1 MNPMSPELIDL
12 IKKAERLPPE
22 EQLYLI
28 SDLAGRL
35 RRCEINRKPS
45 RKATEFLGVAPNYL
59 GGMDAQ
65 EYVTR
70 MRNGEFPDLE
80 IYKAGEITRV

>member
-1 MNPMSPELIDL
+1 MSKELIDL
-12 IKKAERLPPE
+12 IMKAKELSPE

-28 SDLAGRL
+28 SHLAGNL
-35 RRCEINRKPS
+35 RRCDIKQKPR
-45 RKATEFLGVAPNYL
+45 RKATEFIGVAPNHL

-70 MRNGEFPDLE
+70 MRSGEFPELE
-80 IYKAGEITRV
+80 IENKNLVVKNES

>member
-1 MNPMSPELIDL
+1 MNPMSKELVDL
-12 IKKAERLPPE
+12 IMKAKQLSPE

-28 SDLAGRL
+28 SHLAGDL
-35 RRCEINRKPS
+35 RRCEIQQKPG
-45 RKATEFLGVAPNYL
+45 RKATEFIGVAPNHL

-70 MRNGEFPDLE
+70 MRRGEFPELE
-80 IYKAGEITRV
+80 IVVK

>member
-1 MNPMSPELIDL
+1 MKMNPMSKELVDL
-12 IKKAERLPPE
+12 IMKANELSPE

-28 SDLAGRL
+28 SHLAGRL
-35 RRCEINRKPS
+35 RYCDIKQKPR
-45 RKATEFLGVAPNYL
+45 RKATEFIGVAPNHL

-70 MRNGEFPDLE
+70 MRNGEFPELE
-80 IYKAGEITRV
+80 IVAK